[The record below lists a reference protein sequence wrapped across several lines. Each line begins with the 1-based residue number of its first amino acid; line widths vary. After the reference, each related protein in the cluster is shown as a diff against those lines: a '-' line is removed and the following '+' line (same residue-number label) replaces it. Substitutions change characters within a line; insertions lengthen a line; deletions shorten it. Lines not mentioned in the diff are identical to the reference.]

1 MTKVGREKSEKE
13 LPLFLFLS
21 KEGVDDDCN
30 SEANSEFEERERERL
45 TS

>member
-21 KEGVDDDCN
+21 KEGVDADCN
-30 SEANSEFEERERERL
+30 SEANSEFEERERD
-45 TS
+45 